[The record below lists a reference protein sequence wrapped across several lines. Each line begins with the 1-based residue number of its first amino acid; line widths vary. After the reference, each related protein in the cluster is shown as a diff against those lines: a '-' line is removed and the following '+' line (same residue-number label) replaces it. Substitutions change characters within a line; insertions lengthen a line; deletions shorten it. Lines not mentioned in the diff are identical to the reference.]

1 MRLYKV
7 YVLSLIEYGSA
18 AFMAIS
24 KMNFAKLQRVQ
35 NIAIRI
41 CLNLPRYIRVEL
53 LHEYAG
59 IGTIIDRLSRTNKQL
74 LKSMAV
80 NNEHHLGMLPRSP
93 LDVLV
98 YLYTGLL
105 GTVLFT

>member
-53 LHEYAG
+53 EYAG
-59 IGTIIDRLSRTNKQL
+59 IDTIIDRLSRTNKL

-98 YLYTGLL
+98 HLYTGLL